1 MKNQNAQNGSG
12 ESKPANGQGEHGVLE
27 STAQAIGSTLGNL
40 AVKAGIAKAP
50 QGKPHDSSTSE
61 ASNGNVVSM
70 AGHKPG
76 GKHAHRSK
84 KKK

>member
-1 MKNQNAQNGSG
+1 MKNQDNQNS
-12 ESKPANGQGEHGVLE
+12 EYGVLE
-27 STAQAIGSTLGNL
+27 TTAQAIGSTLGSL
-40 AVKAGIAKAP
+40 AVKTGIVKAQTNSAPAESPAG
-50 QGKPHDSSTSE
+50 QS

-76 GKHAHRSK
+76 GKHARRSK